1 MVYEDFKQLTAYSR
15 YDGFYLAIVWSASFA
30 CLLGTAF
37 LPVLAQFSLLLT
49 LSTPFFVAY
58 RLRVFREEGRR
69 GIISYRR
76 SLLYCLR
83 VFFNAALIFSLLQ
96 WLYMTYLDHGKVVRI
111 ITSVTSLPEY
121 NSFFAA
127 MGIGRKEFIATLPEV
142 FSPTPM
148 AINCLMYEVLFG
160 AIISLI
166 VSAIMAR
173 NKK

>member
-1 MVYEDFKQLTAYSR
+1 MNYEEIKQLRVYAR
-15 YDGFYLAIVWSASFA
+15 YDGIYLAIVWTASFA
-30 CLLGTAF
+30 CFLL
-37 LPVLAQFSLLLT
+37 LPLYSVFSTFSSLLT
-49 LSTPFFVAY
+49 ISTPFFVAY
-58 RLRVFREEGRR
+58 RLKIYREVGLN
-69 GIISYRR
+69 GIISFKRAYF
-76 SLLYCLR
+76 YCMR
-83 VFFNAALIFSLLQ
+83 VFVNAALLFSLLQ

-111 ITSVTSLPEY
+111 ITSITSLPEY

-127 MGIGRKEFIATLPEV
+127 MGIGRKEFLATLPEV

>member
-1 MVYEDFKQLTAYSR
+1 MNYEEIKQLRVYTR
-15 YDGFYLAIVWSASFA
+15 YDGIYLAIVWTASFA
-30 CLLGTAF
+30 CFLL
-37 LPVLAQFSLLLT
+37 LPLSSVFSTFSSLLT
-49 LSTPFFVAY
+49 ISTPFFVTY
-58 RLRVFREEGRR
+58 RLKIYREVGLN
-69 GIISYRR
+69 GIISFKRAYF
-76 SLLYCLR
+76 YCMR
-83 VFFNAALIFSLLQ
+83 VFVNAALLFSLLQ
-96 WLYMTYLDHGKVVRI
+96 WLYMTYLDHRKVVRI

>member
-1 MVYEDFKQLTAYSR
+1 
-15 YDGFYLAIVWSASFA
+15 
-30 CLLGTAF
+30 
-37 LPVLAQFSLLLT
+37 
-49 LSTPFFVAY
+49 
-58 RLRVFREEGRR
+58 
-69 GIISYRR
+69 
-76 SLLYCLR
+76 
-83 VFFNAALIFSLLQ
+83 
-96 WLYMTYLDHGKVVRI
+96 MTYLDHGKVVRI